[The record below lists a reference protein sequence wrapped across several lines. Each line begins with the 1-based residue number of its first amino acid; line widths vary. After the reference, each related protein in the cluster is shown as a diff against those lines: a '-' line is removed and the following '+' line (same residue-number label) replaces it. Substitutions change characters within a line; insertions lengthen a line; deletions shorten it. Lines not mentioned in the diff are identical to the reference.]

1 MFKTS
6 SSLSP
11 PVFAN
16 EIFSI
21 TIQLCYIGWE
31 ITSHHHRRTRGFP
44 VSAIF
49 PLLSSFFAN
58 FFLVCVAT
66 NSISPRFMLHP
77 KLRIGLSALNEK
89 VTNSNWMWN
98 FICSR
103 HNSLYFPYIRFAIF
117 PCSLT
122 RLAWLW
128 LFNPHHRLRSREINY
143 KFIAESNST
152 SRELIPVIHSST
164 RDLSKQQ
171 SFFWYKKKLLN
182 GEKSLLNEPWRRAR
196 VNEQNSMSVIG
207 RCWRKQQWIC
217 DGCREKLLR
226 GSLRK

>member
-6 SSLSP
+6 SSLSS

-49 PLLSSFFAN
+49 SLLSSFSAN
-58 FFLVCVAT
+58 FFPRVCRYQFNIAEIYVASKAENRTLGTQWKSYQPGLDVKFHLLPPQFSLVYSFC
-66 NSISPRFMLHP
+66 H
-77 KLRIGLSALNEK
+77 
-89 VTNSNWMWN
+89 
-98 FICSR
+98 
-103 HNSLYFPYIRFAIF
+103 F

-122 RLAWLW
+122 RLSWLW
-128 LFNPHHRLRSREINY
+128 LFNPHHWLRSRKINY

-171 SFFWYKKKLLN
+171 RFFFGKKKLLN
-182 GEKSLLNEPWRRAR
+182 GEKSLLNEPWHG
-196 VNEQNSMSVIG
+196 G
-207 RCWRKQQWIC
+207 R
-217 DGCREKLLR
+217 E
-226 GSLRK
+226 